1 MKEKIKDRLTTAKE
15 KVGDF
20 LEEYGPYV
28 AMVGVVLGA
37 YGGGLY
43 LGHKITCAKI
53 ETGLNMVMLK
63 YPDRP
68 IKELK
73 QAGLDVLSEIKTLHA

>member
-1 MKEKIKDRLTTAKE
+1 MKEKVKDGLTTAKE

-20 LEEYGPYV
+20 LEEYG
-28 AMVGVVLGA
+28 MGLLTVGLAVGA
-37 YGGGLY
+37 YGAGLY
-43 LGHKITCAKI
+43 LGHKVTYVNIGN
-53 ETGLNMVMLK
+53 GLNTIMLK

-73 QAGLDVLSEIKTLHA
+73 QAGLDILSEIETLYA

>member
-1 MKEKIKDRLTTAKE
+1 MKEKIKDGLTTAKE

-20 LEEYGPYV
+20 LEEYG
-28 AMVGVVLGA
+28 MGLLTVGLAVGA
-37 YGGGLY
+37 YGTGLY
-43 LGHKITCAKI
+43 LGHKLTCANI
-53 ETGLNMVMLK
+53 ETGMNMVMLK

-73 QAGLDVLSEIKTLHA
+73 QAAIDCLNEIKAFHA